1 MIFSDDQNNK
11 PDTVLHLGK
20 YFKYWIYPDG
30 EKIRN
35 PNFDD
40 FSSAILNLKNE
51 EEYAITYFFNRLSN
65 VLDDNFVVCYVPSH
79 DPEKTHSGIR
89 TLAQRLA
96 THKPNVVDGT
106 GCLVRTKK
114 IPKLASGGNRSIAVH
129 LGSLSVVNPELIRNK
144 DVLLLDDVTTTHG
157 SLLACKQLLQQAGA
171 KSVQC
176 VALGQTQLE

>member
-1 MIFSDDQNNK
+1 MIFTHAENNN

-20 YFKYWIYPDG
+20 YFKYWIYVDG
-30 EKIRN
+30 EKTRN

-51 EEYAITYFFNRLSN
+51 EEYAITYFFNRLDG
-65 VLDDNFVVCYVPSH
+65 VLGDTFVVCYVPSH

-89 TLAQRLA
+89 TLAQRIA
-96 THKPNVVDGT
+96 NAKPNVVDGT
-106 GCLVRTKK
+106 ACLVRTQK
-114 IPKLASGGNRSIAVH
+114 IPKLASGGNRSTAVH
-129 LGSLSVVNPELIRNK
+129 LNSLKVVNPELIRGK

-157 SLLACKQLLQQAGA
+157 SLLACKQLLMQAGA
-171 KSVQC
+171 KTVQC